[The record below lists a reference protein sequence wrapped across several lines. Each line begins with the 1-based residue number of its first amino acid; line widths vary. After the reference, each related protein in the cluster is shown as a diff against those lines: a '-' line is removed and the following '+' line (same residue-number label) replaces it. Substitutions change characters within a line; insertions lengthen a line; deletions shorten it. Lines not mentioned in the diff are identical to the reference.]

1 MVEMEKGVTAGKLAS
16 NVQKKLT
23 RAQEKVMQKLG
34 KADETRDVA
43 FEEGVINFNKQ
54 YTEGSNLQKDLRV
67 YLAAVQTM
75 HESSKNLK
83 ECLSDMYEPEWYGK
97 DDVDSIVEDT
107 DVLWTDFHQKLVDNA
122 LISMDTYLGQ
132 FPDIK
137 SRIAKRD
144 RKLVDYDSARHNHS
158 STNKGKKGKDGG
170 IKITKPVSL
179 LERATPVWAQGIL
192 SAHNI
197 AQSNLS
203 RNQAEDELERA
214 QKVFEEINEDLQ
226 EELPSLWNSVPT
238 PTVSPPL
245 QCPHPYSVPTP
256 TVSVQCPH
264 PYSVPTPTPTV
275 SPPLQSPHP
284 TVSPPLQCPHPYSVP
299 TPTVSPTPQ
308 CPHPT
313 PTVSAPLQ
321 CPHPIVSPPLQS
333 PHPYS
338 VPTPIVSPPLQCP
351 HPYSLPTPTVSP
363 PLQCPHPYS
372 VPTPTVS
379 PPLQSPVSP
388 PPTPTVSPPLPY
400 SVPTPTVSPPLQSPH
415 PYSVPTPTPTVSPPL
430 QSLHSFS
437 VPTPTV
443 SAPLQCPHPYSV
455 PTPTVS
461 HTPTVSPPYSVPTP
475 TMSPPLQSPH
485 PYSVPTPIVSPPL
498 QSPHPYSV
506 PTPIVSPPQYNVP
519 TPTSPHPYSVPTPT
533 VSAYS
538 VPTPTVS
545 PPLQC
550 PHPYSV
556 PTPTVSPPLQC
567 PHPYSVPTPTCP
579 HPYSVPTP
587 SVPTPT
593 VSPPLQCPHPYSVP
607 TPTVSP
613 PLQCPHPYSV
623 PTRVPTPTLRP
634 VMPPRPESSPCRDM
648 KPENIINLF
657 DAAAAPNISVT
668 SPTQFDSPAGD
679 NLLDMDLSTLATP
692 SHGGTAVSSAS
703 QAISWDTWEPEETAA
718 PPEEP
723 QDWDDDGTLPVRAAG
738 CGDDGIA
745 ATTAGW
751 DDDGSLPVR
760 VDDSWGDDGVA
771 DATASAAVAESE
783 AAGWDDDEE
792 GVPQADTPTADAAAP
807 TPTATAVEEIPA
819 VATVATNGASEA
831 VEMPPGFL
839 FKVTT
844 MHDYAANDSGEL
856 EMKAG
861 DIVLVV
867 AFDNPEIQDEGWLI
881 GMKEGDWIQ
890 NKESAVKGV
899 FPENFT
905 SRL

>member
-1 MVEMEKGVTAGKLAS
+1 MAEMGMGKGVTAGKLAS

-54 YTEGSNLQKDLRV
+54 YTEGSKLQKDLRA

-75 HESSKNLK
+75 HESSKNLQ

-97 DDVDSIVEDT
+97 DDLDSIVEDT

-170 IKITKPVSL
+170 IKITKPASL

-226 EELPSLWNSVPT
+226 EELPSLWNSRVGFYISTFQSMSGFEEKFHKEMGKLDQNLYDILVKLEKQDMSGELPRGADPANHT
-238 PTVSPPL
+238 LSPGG
-245 QCPHPYSVPTP
+245 
-256 TVSVQCPH
+256 
-264 PYSVPTPTPTV
+264 
-275 SPPLQSPHP
+275 
-284 TVSPPLQCPHPYSVP
+284 
-299 TPTVSPTPQ
+299 
-308 CPHPT
+308 
-313 PTVSAPLQ
+313 
-321 CPHPIVSPPLQS
+321 
-333 PHPYS
+333 
-338 VPTPIVSPPLQCP
+338 
-351 HPYSLPTPTVSP
+351 
-363 PLQCPHPYS
+363 
-372 VPTPTVS
+372 
-379 PPLQSPVSP
+379 P
-388 PPTPTVSPPLPY
+388 PPIPKSP
-400 SVPTPTVSPPLQSPH
+400 SK
-415 PYSVPTPTPTVSPPL
+415 
-430 QSLHSFS
+430 
-437 VPTPTV
+437 
-443 SAPLQCPHPYSV
+443 
-455 PTPTVS
+455 
-461 HTPTVSPPYSVPTP
+461 
-475 TMSPPLQSPH
+475 
-485 PYSVPTPIVSPPL
+485 
-498 QSPHPYSV
+498 
-506 PTPIVSPPQYNVP
+506 
-519 TPTSPHPYSVPTPT
+519 
-533 VSAYS
+533 
-538 VPTPTVS
+538 
-545 PPLQC
+545 
-550 PHPYSV
+550 
-556 PTPTVSPPLQC
+556 
-567 PHPYSVPTPTCP
+567 
-579 HPYSVPTP
+579 
-587 SVPTPT
+587 
-593 VSPPLQCPHPYSVP
+593 
-607 TPTVSP
+607 
-613 PLQCPHPYSV
+613 
-623 PTRVPTPTLRP
+623 LRP

-668 SPTQFDSPAGD
+668 SPTQ
-679 NLLDMDLSTLATP
+679 
-692 SHGGTAVSSAS
+692 AV
-703 QAISWDTWEPEETAA
+703 SWDTWEPEETAA

-723 QDWDDDGTLPVRAAG
+723 QGWDDDGTLPVRAAGWDDDGTLPVRAAG
-738 CGDDGIA
+738 CGDDGTLPVSAAGCGDDGTLPVSAAGCGDDGTA

-751 DDDGSLPVR
+751 DDDGSLPVRVDDSWGDDGSLPVR

-783 AAGWDDDEE
+783 AAGWDDDDEE
-792 GVPQADTPTADAAAP
+792 GVPQADTLTTPAAPTPAAPTAAAP
-807 TPTATAVEEIPA
+807 TPAAAAPEETPV
-819 VATVATNGASEA
+819 VAAAATNGDSET

-844 MHDYAANDSGEL
+844 MHDYAANDSDEL

-867 AFDNPEIQDEGWLI
+867 AFDNPEEQDEGWLM
-881 GMKEGDWIQ
+881 GMKQEDWIQ
-890 NKESAVKGV
+890 NKQSSLKGV

>member
-1 MVEMEKGVTAGKLAS
+1 MAEMGMGKGVTAGKLAS

-54 YTEGSNLQKDLRV
+54 YTEGSKLQKDLRV

-83 ECLSDMYEPEWYGK
+83 ECLSDMYEPDWYGK

-226 EELPSLWNSVPT
+226 EELPSLWNSRVGFYVSTFQSMAGFEEKFHKEMGKVSLFCPL
-238 PTVSPPL
+238 TV
-245 QCPHPYSVPTP
+245 
-256 TVSVQCPH
+256 
-264 PYSVPTPTPTV
+264 
-275 SPPLQSPHP
+275 
-284 TVSPPLQCPHPYSVP
+284 
-299 TPTVSPTPQ
+299 
-308 CPHPT
+308 
-313 PTVSAPLQ
+313 
-321 CPHPIVSPPLQS
+321 
-333 PHPYS
+333 
-338 VPTPIVSPPLQCP
+338 
-351 HPYSLPTPTVSP
+351 
-363 PLQCPHPYS
+363 
-372 VPTPTVS
+372 
-379 PPLQSPVSP
+379 
-388 PPTPTVSPPLPY
+388 
-400 SVPTPTVSPPLQSPH
+400 
-415 PYSVPTPTPTVSPPL
+415 
-430 QSLHSFS
+430 
-437 VPTPTV
+437 
-443 SAPLQCPHPYSV
+443 
-455 PTPTVS
+455 
-461 HTPTVSPPYSVPTP
+461 
-475 TMSPPLQSPH
+475 
-485 PYSVPTPIVSPPL
+485 
-498 QSPHPYSV
+498 
-506 PTPIVSPPQYNVP
+506 
-519 TPTSPHPYSVPTPT
+519 
-533 VSAYS
+533 
-538 VPTPTVS
+538 
-545 PPLQC
+545 
-550 PHPYSV
+550 
-556 PTPTVSPPLQC
+556 
-567 PHPYSVPTPTCP
+567 
-579 HPYSVPTP
+579 
-587 SVPTPT
+587 
-593 VSPPLQCPHPYSVP
+593 
-607 TPTVSP
+607 
-613 PLQCPHPYSV
+613 
-623 PTRVPTPTLRP
+623 
-634 VMPPRPESSPCRDM
+634 
-648 KPENIINLF
+648 
-657 DAAAAPNISVT
+657 
-668 SPTQFDSPAGD
+668 
-679 NLLDMDLSTLATP
+679 LSTCSKLVVIFHAYPLNDDLHVGVTEKSMDIEDLIPHLSLCLSLLSLSLSLSLSLFLAL
-692 SHGGTAVSSAS
+692 S
-703 QAISWDTWEPEETAA
+703 
-718 PPEEP
+718 
-723 QDWDDDGTLPVRAAG
+723 DWDDDGTLPVRAAG

-771 DATASAAVAESE
+771 DATAAA
-783 AAGWDDDEE
+783 
-792 GVPQADTPTADAAAP
+792 
-807 TPTATAVEEIPA
+807 IPA

-844 MHDYAANDSGEL
+844 MHDYAANDSDEL

-867 AFDNPEIQDEGWLI
+867 AFDNPEEQDEGWLI

>member
-1 MVEMEKGVTAGKLAS
+1 MAEMGMGKGVTAGKLAS

-54 YTEGSNLQKDLRV
+54 YTEGSKLQKDLRV

-97 DDVDSIVEDT
+97 EDVDSIVEDT

-144 RKLVDYDSARHNHS
+144 RKLVDYDSARHNHL
-158 STNKGKKGKDGG
+158 STNKGKKGKDGS

-226 EELPSLWNSVPT
+226 EELPSLWNSRVGFY
-238 PTVSPPL
+238 VSTFQSMAGFEEKFHKEMGKLDQNLYDVLVKLERQDMCGELPRGA
-245 QCPHPYSVPTP
+245 
-256 TVSVQCPH
+256 
-264 PYSVPTPTPTV
+264 
-275 SPPLQSPHP
+275 SPANHTLSPA
-284 TVSPPLQCPHPYSVP
+284 V
-299 TPTVSPTPQ
+299 
-308 CPHPT
+308 
-313 PTVSAPLQ
+313 
-321 CPHPIVSPPLQS
+321 
-333 PHPYS
+333 
-338 VPTPIVSPPLQCP
+338 
-351 HPYSLPTPTVSP
+351 
-363 PLQCPHPYS
+363 
-372 VPTPTVS
+372 
-379 PPLQSPVSP
+379 P
-388 PPTPTVSPPLPY
+388 PPIPKSP
-400 SVPTPTVSPPLQSPH
+400 SK
-415 PYSVPTPTPTVSPPL
+415 
-430 QSLHSFS
+430 
-437 VPTPTV
+437 
-443 SAPLQCPHPYSV
+443 
-455 PTPTVS
+455 
-461 HTPTVSPPYSVPTP
+461 
-475 TMSPPLQSPH
+475 
-485 PYSVPTPIVSPPL
+485 
-498 QSPHPYSV
+498 
-506 PTPIVSPPQYNVP
+506 
-519 TPTSPHPYSVPTPT
+519 
-533 VSAYS
+533 
-538 VPTPTVS
+538 
-545 PPLQC
+545 
-550 PHPYSV
+550 
-556 PTPTVSPPLQC
+556 
-567 PHPYSVPTPTCP
+567 
-579 HPYSVPTP
+579 
-587 SVPTPT
+587 
-593 VSPPLQCPHPYSVP
+593 
-607 TPTVSP
+607 
-613 PLQCPHPYSV
+613 
-623 PTRVPTPTLRP
+623 LRP
-634 VMPPRPESSPCRDM
+634 AMPPRPESSPCRDM

-668 SPTQFDSPAGD
+668 SPTQ
-679 NLLDMDLSTLATP
+679 
-692 SHGGTAVSSAS
+692 
-703 QAISWDTWEPEETAA
+703 AISWDTWE
-718 PPEEP
+718 
-723 QDWDDDGTLPVRAAG
+723 
-738 CGDDGIA
+738 
-745 ATTAGW
+745 
-751 DDDGSLPVR
+751 
-760 VDDSWGDDGVA
+760 
-771 DATASAAVAESE
+771 
-783 AAGWDDDEE
+783 
-792 GVPQADTPTADAAAP
+792 ADTPTAAATAP

-844 MHDYAANDSGEL
+844 MHDYAANDSDEL

-867 AFDNPEIQDEGWLI
+867 AFDNPEEQDEGWLI
-881 GMKEGDWIQ
+881 GMKEGDWTQ